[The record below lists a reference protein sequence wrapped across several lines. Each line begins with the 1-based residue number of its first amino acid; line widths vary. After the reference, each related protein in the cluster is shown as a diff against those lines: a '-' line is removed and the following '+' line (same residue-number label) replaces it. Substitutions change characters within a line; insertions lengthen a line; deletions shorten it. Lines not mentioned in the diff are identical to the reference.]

1 MFTSNRRNAPKN
13 VTSFFLI
20 LNFVHMNILV
30 LGSGGREH
38 ALVWKL
44 AQSAHTETIFAAPGN
59 PGMRKVMTQSGPV
72 ITIPLDLSDFESIG
86 KAVLGHGINL
96 LVVGPEEPL
105 VKGLRDYF
113 ESVPALR
120 AVTIVGPGKEGARL
134 EGSKDFAKRF
144 MARHD
149 IPTAAYRTFNAGEYE
164 AACLFLNTLKP
175 PYVLKADGLA
185 AGKGVLIPLTLQQ
198 ATQDLKE
205 LMGGKFGKAGEKVVI
220 EEYLTGIEVS
230 VFVLTDGKNYKILPE
245 AKDYKRIGEH
255 DTGPNTGGMGAVSP
269 VVFADAPFMKKV
281 EERIILPTIRGL
293 AAEGIDYRGFIFFG
307 LMNCQGDPFVIE
319 YNVRMGDPE
328 TEAVM
333 LRLGGD
339 LAMACLSLGTQS
351 LDSVPLSAGNMA
363 AVTVVCVSG
372 GYPDTYKK
380 GYPISGLENVTGV
393 TAFHMGTTDQSGLV
407 TAGGRVLALSA
418 LGADPEE
425 ARRIVYSQIH
435 RVSFNGI
442 YYRNDIGLDLIEYGK
457 G

>member
-1 MFTSNRRNAPKN
+1 MN
-13 VTSFFLI
+13 VLI
-20 LNFVHMNILV
+20 

-38 ALVWKL
+38 A
-44 AQSAHTETIFAAPGN
+44 FAWRMRISKHLNNLFIAPGN
-59 PGMRKVMTQSGPV
+59 AGTAMLGTN
-72 ITIPLDLSDFESIG
+72 IPISPTDFQALKSFCLNNDVDMI
-86 KAVLGHGINL
+86 
-96 LVVGPEEPL
+96 VVGPEVPL
-105 VKGLRDYF
+105 VRGVYDFFRDD
-113 ESVPALR
+113 EDICHI
-120 AVTIVGPGKEGARL
+120 AVIGPSQEGAQL
-134 EGSKDFAKRF
+134 EGSKDFAKGF
-144 MARHD
+144 MSRHN
-149 IPTAAYRTFNAGEYE
+149 IPTAQYKTIKLGNIEDGNR
-164 AACLFLNTLKP
+164 FLESLQP

-230 VFVLTDGKNYKILPE
+230 VFVLTDGRNYKILPE

-351 LDSVPLSAGNMA
+351 LDSVPLSARNMA

-380 GYPISGLENVTGV
+380 GHPISGLENVTGV

-418 LGADPEE
+418 LGTDPEE